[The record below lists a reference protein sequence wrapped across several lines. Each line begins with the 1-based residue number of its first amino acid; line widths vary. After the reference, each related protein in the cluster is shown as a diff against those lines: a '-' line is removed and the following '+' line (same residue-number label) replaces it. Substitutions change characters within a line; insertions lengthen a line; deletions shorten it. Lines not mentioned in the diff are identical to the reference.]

1 MRRIK
6 SIILMLFC
14 LSSVCAAN
22 SGLVNDFA
30 IPVTFTY
37 RSGLNAGFSR
47 SVPGTAWYESDL
59 GTDGNEIRFKY
70 DSMTGNI
77 ETGTFNFYVQIYTTN
92 KVKVSVAADQ
102 ICTLTGDADSVDN
115 NRESL
120 EYSVISESSFGTGG
134 FTQGKVLYDE
144 STESVDLLARP
155 RVFSY
160 PLNLVIDPAQLI
172 NLKSTSFKGE
182 LSFKVEVL
190 S

>member
-1 MRRIK
+1 MRLIK
-6 SIILMLFC
+6 IIVLLLFC
-14 LSSVCAAN
+14 LSSVCAAS

-37 RSGLNAGFSR
+37 RSGINAGFSI
-47 SVPGTAWYESDL
+47 SVPGTAWYESNL
-59 GTDGNEIRFKY
+59 GMDGNEIRFKY

-115 NRESL
+115 NKESL
-120 EYSVISESSFGTGG
+120 KYSVISESSFGTGG
-134 FTQGKVLYDE
+134 FAQGKVLYDE
-144 STESVDLLARP
+144 STESVDLVRP

-172 NLKSTSFKGE
+172 NLKSTRFEGV

>member
-1 MRRIK
+1 MKRF
-6 SIILMLFC
+6 IILILI
-14 LSSVCAAN
+14 LSGSSVAYATDN
-22 SGLVNDFA
+22 QLINDFS

-47 SVPGTAWYESDL
+47 NVPGTAWYESEL
-59 GTDGNEIRFKY
+59 GMDGNEIRFKY

-115 NRESL
+115 NKESL
-120 EYSVISESSFGTGG
+120 KYSVISESSFGTGG
-134 FTQGKVLYDE
+134 FAQGKVLYDE
-144 STESVDLLARP
+144 STESVDLVRP

-172 NLKSTSFKGE
+172 NLKSTRFEGV